1 MKRLFLIGVM
11 VLTAV
16 AGFAQSGERID
27 TLKERQKVLKIT
39 TKLNKLQL
47 DYEKE
52 KANNIELSKK
62 AADINVE
69 ANIATTEFNT
79 TNASSTVK
87 DAKTTIKRLKEA
99 KSMLSFRQRL
109 MTVTNA
115 SSLSIIN
122 INESIFENKGRTLC
136 ASSLISVSSTDN
148 YLLRPQKL
156 IPMLEI
162 HYFTL

>member
-69 ANIATTEFNT
+69 ANIATTE
-79 TNASSTVK
+79 STQL
-87 DAKTTIKRLKEA
+87 THQT
-99 KSMLSFRQRL
+99 
-109 MTVTNA
+109 
-115 SSLSIIN
+115 
-122 INESIFENKGRTLC
+122 
-136 ASSLISVSSTDN
+136 
-148 YLLRPQKL
+148 LLRMQRVLSKD
-156 IPMLEI
+156 
-162 HYFTL
+162 

>member
-87 DAKTTIKRLKEA
+87 DAKTRRARALSGIIGRKELVGGLSRL
-99 KSMLSFRQRL
+99 L
-109 MTVTNA
+109 
-115 SSLSIIN
+115 
-122 INESIFENKGRTLC
+122 
-136 ASSLISVSSTDN
+136 
-148 YLLRPQKL
+148 
-156 IPMLEI
+156 
-162 HYFTL
+162 

>member
-52 KANNIELSKK
+52 KANNIELSK
-62 AADINVE
+62 AQTRTRSIYQYA
-69 ANIATTEFNT
+69 
-79 TNASSTVK
+79 
-87 DAKTTIKRLKEA
+87 IKIR
-99 KSMLSFRQRL
+99 
-109 MTVTNA
+109 
-115 SSLSIIN
+115 
-122 INESIFENKGRTLC
+122 
-136 ASSLISVSSTDN
+136 
-148 YLLRPQKL
+148 
-156 IPMLEI
+156 IPVI
-162 HYFTL
+162 R